1 MPKTHAV
8 PARVL
13 DNFSCERP
21 LLQRHDA
28 YNTGIARERLTALD
42 HWRTPATFE
51 LTVDREGL
59 DRVVTALQRQV
70 DRIRDELAGSS
81 H

>member
-13 DNFSCERP
+13 DNFGRERP

-59 DRVVTALQRQV
+59 DRVVTALRRQV
-70 DRIRDELAGSS
+70 DRIRDELADSS